1 VKEGRVMASD
11 QEPLAPV
18 NETWAYGILPE
29 KVRGLEEPQEILE
42 PEPPEERPDAVTE
55 YLNSIARYPLLTREE
70 EVRLGLAVKTWLK
83 LKELR
88 QEFQETY
95 LREPGPAELAILIY
109 EELASHRGAL
119 SALAAVVGEGTD
131 SPSLAGLLSRP
142 RIRIA
147 LDSALD
153 AEVKD
158 ALAKATN
165 EPEETVIANVAA
177 ISALSRLLPPPLT
190 GMLEADEG
198 QAPAL
203 LEGHRPT
210 LEKWWQRI
218 EAEGQAASERLIN
231 CNLRLV
237 VSVARRY
244 LRWGLPILDLIQEGN
259 LGLMRAVD
267 KFNPHLGYR
276 FSTYATWWV
285 RQAITRALGSA
296 GRTIRLPEHILDR
309 VQKLYETE
317 LALLMQMGRDPTV
330 QELAGEL
337 GWPEAAV
344 EDLRRQ
350 RQITVSLETPVGG
363 EEEGTLADF
372 LPDVSGWS
380 PDEQA
385 VARLTRQEVMEA
397 LEELSPR
404 LRRVVL
410 LRFGFLDDRPRT
422 LEEVGR
428 ELGVTRERVRQLE
441 KQALKKLQT
450 SKKLAPVLDPFPQNA
465 LPRAESR
472 GGPSMAELLVGQVTH
487 YYSRLG
493 VASLNLRAPLNKG
506 DLIHI
511 LGRTTDLKEAV
522 DSLEIDHQPID
533 LARPGDDV
541 AIKVAGKVRDGD
553 KVYREL
559 EDGGSFTV
567 RDL

>member
-1 VKEGRVMASD
+1 MASD

-18 NETWAYGILPE
+18 NETWTYGILPE
-29 KVRGLEEPQEILE
+29 KVWGLEEPEETLR

-55 YLNSIARYPLLTREE
+55 YLNSIARYPLLTQEE
-70 EVRLGLAVKTWLK
+70 EVRLGLAVETWLK

-88 QEFQETY
+88 QECQEAY
-95 LREPGPAELAILIY
+95 LREPGPAELGLIIY
-109 EELASHRGAL
+109 QRLASLRGAL

-131 SPSLAGLLSRP
+131 SSSLAGLLSRP
-142 RIRIA
+142 RVRST
-147 LDSALD
+147 LGSALGTN
-153 AEVKD
+153 VKD

-177 ISALSRLLPPPLT
+177 LAALSRLLPPSLIE
-190 GMLEADEG
+190 MLEAEEG
-198 QAPAL
+198 GAPAL
-203 LEGHRPT
+203 LEGHRPA
-210 LEKWWQRI
+210 LEQRWQQV
-218 EAEGQAASERLIN
+218 ETEGQFASERLIS

-259 LGLMRAVD
+259 LGLMRAVE

-276 FSTYATWWV
+276 FSTYATWWI
-285 RQAITRALGSA
+285 RQSITRALGSA

-317 LALLMQMGRDPTV
+317 LALLMRMGRDPTV

-344 EDLRRQ
+344 ENLRRQ
-350 RQITVSLETPVGG
+350 RQLTVSLETPVGE

-372 LPDVSGWS
+372 VPDVSGWS

-385 VARLTRQEVMEA
+385 VAHLTRQEVLQA
-397 LEELSPR
+397 LEELTPR
-404 LRRVVL
+404 LRRVML
-410 LRFGFLDDRPRT
+410 LRFGFVDDRPRT

-441 KQALKKLQT
+441 KQGLQKLR
-450 SKKLAPVLDPFPQNA
+450 SSRKLAPVLDPPDRSPPA
-465 LPRAESR
+465 TGESR
-472 GGPSMAELLVGQVTH
+472 GGKSMAQLLVGEVTH

-493 VASLNLRAPLNKG
+493 VAALSLRAPLSKG
-506 DLIHI
+506 DRIHI
-511 LGRTTDLKEAV
+511 LGRTTDLEAAV
-522 DSLEIDHQPID
+522 DSIEIDHQPID

-541 AIKVAGKVRDGD
+541 AIKVAGKVRYGD

-559 EDGGSFTV
+559 EDDGSFTV